1 MLMKALPCQ
10 KREQGVAMLEALISI
25 LIFSI
30 GILGLIGMQATAIGA
45 STDAKNR
52 ANAAMLANSLIG
64 RLAVS
69 DPTTAAAYAHRPNG
83 PVCAPTG
90 SDSTDSN
97 VTDWLRDVSSTLPG
111 AVSNKQQIIVDTS
124 NNLVT
129 VAICWQLP
137 NGDMHQHV
145 VTTQMQWQ

>member
-1 MLMKALPCQ
+1 MNALPCR
-10 KREQGVAMLEALISI
+10 KSERGVVLLEALVSI

-30 GILGLIGMQATAIGA
+30 GVLGLISMQAAAIGA
-45 STDAKNR
+45 STEAKNR
-52 ANAAMLANSLIG
+52 ADAAVLANYLIG

-69 DPTTAAAYAHRPNG
+69 DPASAANYAHRPTG

-90 SDSTDSN
+90 SDSTDPGIL
-97 VTDWLRDVSSTLPG
+97 DWLADVNSTLPD
-111 AVSNKQQIIVDTS
+111 AASSKQQIVVDTS

-129 VAICWQLP
+129 VAICWQP
-137 NGDMHQHV
+137 SGGSMHQHV